1 MCTPGA
7 RIETSD
13 KTGLA
18 HDGWVQKIAAALGII
33 IFDEKSRALYRR
45 HGNAVTAG
53 NAGIGA
59 SISYWIRNEILG
71 DKMKQEL
78 HYPLDR
84 FLQEYGTQMNERDR
98 RLITVFAGKTKNP
111 VRWVKRLCYPKRL
124 RPSIG
129 GDLALRVGF
138 LLNRY

>member
-1 MCTPGA
+1 MCI
-7 RIETSD
+7 RD
-13 KTGLA
+13 R
-18 HDGWVQKIAAALGII
+18 GII

-129 GDLALRVGF
+129 GELALRVGF